1 MELNFNN
8 SKKQF
13 LTVTLPD
20 EDQTKLLV
28 KMPRKGLLDK
38 VLALQ
43 KNAEE
48 MNEDNISQIYEVTAE
63 ILNRNVGNK
72 KIDAEKLGKLLDF
85 EDLFILF
92 NAYVEF
98 IAGVA
103 NQKNLKSPTTP

>member
-8 SKKQF
+8 SKRQF

-20 EDQTKLLV
+20 EEQTKLLV
-28 KMPRKGLLDK
+28 KMPSKGLLDK

-43 KNAEE
+43 ENIEE
-48 MNEDNISQIYEVTAE
+48 MNKDNISQIYEVTAE

-72 KIDAEKLGKLLDF
+72 KITAEKLGELLDF

-92 NAYVEF
+92 NTYVEF
-98 IAGVA
+98 IAEVV
-103 NQKNLKSPTTP
+103 NQKNLKSPTTL